1 MLRDTNDLMEKVLID
16 EDSLN
21 ARIKKLANTINEY
34 YADKDTL
41 IMVGI
46 LKGSVMFMSELAKH
60 IKVDTNLEFMSVAS
74 YEGTSSTGNVKILKD
89 LDTDIKDKEVLLV
102 EDIIDT
108 GLTLSKIQN
117 NLYKREP
124 KDIKIITLLDK
135 PERRLIDIKP
145 DWYGFK
151 IPNEYVVG
159 FGLDYNQ
166 FLRNIPYIGVLKK
179 SVYENDGEDK

>member
-1 MLRDTNDLMEKVLID
+1 MLRDINDIMEKVLID

-21 ARIKKLANTINEY
+21 ARIKKLANTINEH
-34 YADKDTL
+34 YADKDTV

-60 IKVDTNLEFMSVAS
+60 IKVDTNLEFMQVSS

-108 GLTLSKIQN
+108 GQTLARIKNNLSK
-117 NLYKREP
+117 RDP
-124 KDIKIITLLDK
+124 KDIKIVTLLDK
-135 PERRLIDIKP
+135 PERREIDIKP

-151 IPNEYVVG
+151 IPNEFVVG
-159 FGLDYNQ
+159 FGLDYDQ
-166 FLRNIPYIGVLKK
+166 LLRNIPYIGVLKR
-179 SVYENDGEDK
+179 SVYENEKEDK